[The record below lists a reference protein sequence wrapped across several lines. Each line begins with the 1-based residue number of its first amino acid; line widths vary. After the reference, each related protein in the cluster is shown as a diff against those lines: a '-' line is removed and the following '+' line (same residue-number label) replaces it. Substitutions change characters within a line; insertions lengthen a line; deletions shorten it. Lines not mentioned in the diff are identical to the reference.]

1 MLKDK
6 TYKILVKLLKTPMCS
21 AEIAKYNTPVTS
33 INTLMSR
40 HFIDEKRD
48 AYGEPLDM
56 YYITD
61 EGVEYVLDCLQKRS
75 DFIRNFFSQF
85 ISGFFVGMLST
96 VAAYTIMHL
105 IGII

>member
-1 MLKDK
+1 MDK

-33 INTLMSR
+33 IHTLTFQ
-40 HFIDEKRD
+40 HLIAEKRD
-48 AYGEPLDM
+48 IYGEPLDM

-61 EGVEYVLDCLQKRS
+61 EGIEYVRTCLQKRS
-75 DFIRNFFSQF
+75 DFIRNFFSPF

-96 VAAYTIMHL
+96 VAAYTIMHFT
-105 IGII
+105 GII